1 MNCKQLCHHGIP
13 MSASRSYA
21 DHAKDRITHPNFS
34 KAIRVMTI
42 LKEGRKVAL
51 YMGGFLSASR
61 SPRNSCQRPSS
72 LPYRLPSP

>member
-1 MNCKQLCHHGIP
+1 
-13 MSASRSYA
+13 MSASGSYA

-51 YMGGFLSASR
+51 YMGEFPSASR
-61 SPRNSCQRPSS
+61 SPRSSCQRPSF
-72 LPYRLPSP
+72 LPYHLPPP